1 MREQTEAIKE
11 IEMAKIQQQQQK
23 QEGEL
28 AIQAAKVAN
37 EKTLTDV
44 KFMQIMAQINQNQ
57 TKLGIEQEKV
67 DSENARTAIEQAMQ
81 HVQNLRKNVEDN
93 HK

>member
-1 MREQTEAIKE
+1 MKQLEEQKQQQAQQGNPEETAMREQTEAIKQ

-23 QEGEL
+23 QEEKL

-44 KFMQIMAQINQNQ
+44 
-57 TKLGIEQEKV
+57 
-67 DSENARTAIEQAMQ
+67 
-81 HVQNLRKNVEDN
+81 NLCRLWRN
-93 HK
+93 